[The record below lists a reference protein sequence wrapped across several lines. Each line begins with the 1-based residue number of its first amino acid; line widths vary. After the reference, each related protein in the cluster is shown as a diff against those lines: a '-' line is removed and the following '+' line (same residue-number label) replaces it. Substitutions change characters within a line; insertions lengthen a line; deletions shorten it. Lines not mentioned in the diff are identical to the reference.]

1 MLFQNIAYICKV
13 IKNNNLKQLK
23 TKFMSWLKN
32 PLIKKNV
39 VAKLIGVTPQLL
51 QKKMDEVNRNR
62 FTPEDQQKLEVIKN
76 NLRNEL
82 DKD

>member
-1 MLFQNIAYICKV
+1 
-13 IKNNNLKQLK
+13 
-23 TKFMSWLKN
+23 MSWLKN

-39 VAKLIGVTPQLL
+39 VAKLIGITPQLL
-51 QKKMDEVNRNR
+51 QKKMDGINRNR
-62 FTPEDQQKLEVIKN
+62 FTPEDEQKLEVIKN

>member
-1 MLFQNIAYICKV
+1 
-13 IKNNNLKQLK
+13 
-23 TKFMSWLKN
+23 MSWLKN

-39 VAKLIGVTPQLL
+39 VAKLIGITPQLL

>member
-1 MLFQNIAYICKV
+1 
-13 IKNNNLKQLK
+13 
-23 TKFMSWLKN
+23 MSWLKN

-39 VAKLIGVTPQLL
+39 VAKLIGITPQLL
-51 QKKMDEVNRNR
+51 QKKMNGVNRNR
-62 FTPEDQQKLEVIKN
+62 FTQDDEKKLEVIKN

>member
-1 MLFQNIAYICKV
+1 
-13 IKNNNLKQLK
+13 
-23 TKFMSWLKN
+23 MSWLKN

-39 VAKLIGVTPQLL
+39 VAKLIGISPQLL

-62 FTPEDQQKLEVIKN
+62 FTPEDKQKLEVIKN

>member
-1 MLFQNIAYICKV
+1 
-13 IKNNNLKQLK
+13 
-23 TKFMSWLKN
+23 MSWLKN

-39 VAKLIGVTPQLL
+39 VAKLLGITPQLF
-51 QKKMDEVNRNR
+51 QKKMGGVNRNR
-62 FTPEDQQKLEVIKN
+62 FTPEDEQKLEEIKN

>member
-1 MLFQNIAYICKV
+1 
-13 IKNNNLKQLK
+13 
-23 TKFMSWLKN
+23 MSWLKN

-39 VAKLIGVTPQLL
+39 VAKLIGITPQLL
-51 QKKMDEVNRNR
+51 QKKMDGVNRNR
-62 FTPEDQQKLEVIKN
+62 FTPEDKQKLEVIKN

>member
-1 MLFQNIAYICKV
+1 
-13 IKNNNLKQLK
+13 
-23 TKFMSWLKN
+23 MSWLKN

-39 VAKLIGVTPQLL
+39 VAKLIGITPQLL

-62 FTPEDQQKLEVIKN
+62 FTTEDHQKLEVIKN

>member
-1 MLFQNIAYICKV
+1 
-13 IKNNNLKQLK
+13 
-23 TKFMSWLKN
+23 MSWLKN

-39 VAKLIGVTPQLL
+39 VAKLIGITPQLL

-62 FTPEDQQKLEVIKN
+62 FTPDDQQKLEVIKN

>member
-1 MLFQNIAYICKV
+1 
-13 IKNNNLKQLK
+13 
-23 TKFMSWLKN
+23 MSWLKN

-39 VAKLIGVTPQLL
+39 VAKLIGITPQLL

-62 FTPEDQQKLEVIKN
+62 FTPEDHQKLEVIKN

>member
-1 MLFQNIAYICKV
+1 
-13 IKNNNLKQLK
+13 
-23 TKFMSWLKN
+23 MSWLKN

-39 VAKLIGVTPQLL
+39 VAKLIGITPQLL

-62 FTPEDQQKLEVIKN
+62 FTPEDKQKLEVIKN